1 MTSKNFISLL
11 FRLTL
16 GRTEG
21 SIPNSPSLCVRRRDS
36 HGATLFKLCTNRTL
50 RFSKRHGSPVSF
62 SSVENHNNM
71 CALLRSAS
79 SCRAGRRPTTDDPQ
93 LFTERLEIPHR
104 AAEPEQRP
112 RGTEGAF
119 HTGRFR
125 KLRCGDREKT
135 NLTHRRKTLLCL
147 LRSWVLFFLCVTGLG
162 GGRSGADG
170 RLEFRKD
177 VSTNMRAA
185 P

>member
-36 HGATLFKLCTNRTL
+36 RSHVVQITYKQDSEIFNAARIPRELLL
-50 RFSKRHGSPVSF
+50 RGESQQHV
-62 SSVENHNNM
+62 
-71 CALLRSAS
+71 CALRSAS

-147 LRSWVLFFLCVTGLG
+147 LRSWVLFFLCVTGG
-162 GGRSGADG
+162 
-170 RLEFRKD
+170 
-177 VSTNMRAA
+177 
-185 P
+185 